1 MKHNVSVGEY
11 MASQL
16 NYLLAELES
25 MLTTR
30 VSETVNRFTSFA
42 PLTVPCRLK
51 SSVNRTIYSGEQ
63 EKLLSLYSETVLFM
77 LCGPSLSECK

>member
-1 MKHNVSVGEY
+1 MDAEYQCLIQLGVKHNVSVGEY

-30 VSETVNRFTSFA
+30 VSETVN
-42 PLTVPCRLK
+42 
-51 SSVNRTIYSGEQ
+51 
-63 EKLLSLYSETVLFM
+63 
-77 LCGPSLSECK
+77 